1 MKLLLE
7 EIRRMEPAANETVDV
22 VLDVAEI
29 LAKTCNLV
37 DIREFLELSKTA
49 PFSYRVKKE
58 ELLDRIRRYA
68 TGATI
73 ASWSQICTKVG
84 VSSSESVA
92 AFMWKVAGDESGGE
106 KEGVS
111 S

>member
-22 VLDVAEI
+22 V
-29 LAKTCNLV
+29 
-37 DIREFLELSKTA
+37 LELSKTA

>member
-1 MKLLLE
+1 
-7 EIRRMEPAANETVDV
+7 MEPAANETVDV

-29 LAKTCNLV
+29 LAKTCS
-37 DIREFLELSKTA
+37 LELSKTA

>member
-1 MKLLLE
+1 
-7 EIRRMEPAANETVDV
+7 MEPAANETVDV

-37 DIREFLELSKTA
+37 DIRE
-49 PFSYRVKKE
+49 KE
-58 ELLDRIRRYA
+58 EVLVRIRRYA
-68 TGATI
+68 PGATF